1 MVRIGILGSVGS
13 GKTFIANIFKEL
25 SFNIFSADNEVA
37 NIYKNNKI
45 VNKKI
50 AKFFKLKLYKGKI
63 NKQDLRDSLKKNP
76 KKFKFLNKTIHPIV
90 RKRLAIFLSRFK
102 KNKVVV
108 LDIPLLVENKMLNFV
123 DILVLVKTRSNS
135 FLSRIKKR
143 KNLDKQFLNILR
155 KQQASEKIKESYAD
169 FIIYNS
175 SKNKVKLQVKNI
187 IDKILLIN
195 D

>member
-1 MVRIGILGSVGS
+1 MVRVGILGSVGS

-37 NIYKNNKI
+37 NIYKNHKI

-50 AKFFKLKLYKGKI
+50 AKFFKLKLHKGKI

-90 RKRLAIFLSRFK
+90 RKKLAIFLSRFK
-102 KNKVVV
+102 KNKLVV
-108 LDIPLLVENKMLNFV
+108 LDIPLLVENKMLNLV

-143 KNLDKQFLNILR
+143 KNLDKQFLNILK
-155 KQQASEKIKESYAD
+155 KQQVSEKIKETYAD

-187 IDKILLIN
+187 IDKILLN
-195 D
+195 

>member
-1 MVRIGILGSVGS
+1 MVRVGILGSVGS
-13 GKTFIANIFKEL
+13 GKTFVANIFKEL

-37 NIYKNNKI
+37 NIYKNNKA

-63 NKQDLRDSLKKNP
+63 NKQDLRDSLKKDP
-76 KKFKFLNKTIHPIV
+76 KKFKFLNKTIHPII

-102 KNKVVV
+102 KNKLVV

-143 KNLDKQFLNILR
+143 KNLDKQFLNILK
-155 KQQASEKIKESYAD
+155 KQQVSEKIKEGYAD

-187 IDKILLIN
+187 IDKILLN
-195 D
+195 

>member
-1 MVRIGILGSVGS
+1 MVRVGILGSVGS

-25 SFNIFSADNEVA
+25 SFNIFSADNEVV
-37 NIYKNNKI
+37 NIYKNNKT

-76 KKFKFLNKTIHPIV
+76 KKFKFLNKIIHPIV

-102 KNKVVV
+102 KNKLVV
-108 LDIPLLVENKMLNFV
+108 LDIPLLVENKMFNFV
-123 DILVLVKTRSNS
+123 DILILVKTRSRS

-143 KNLDKQFLNILR
+143 KNLDKQFLNILK
-155 KQQASEKIKESYAD
+155 KQQANEKIKENYAD

-187 IDKILLIN
+187 IGKILLN
-195 D
+195 

>member
-1 MVRIGILGSVGS
+1 MVRVGILGSIGS

-45 VNKKI
+45 VNRKI
-50 AKFFKLKLYKGKI
+50 AKFFKLKLYNGKI

-76 KKFKFLNKTIHPIV
+76 KKFKFLNKIIHPIV

-102 KNKVVV
+102 KNKLVV

-123 DILVLVKTRSNS
+123 DILVLVKTRPNS

-143 KNLDKQFLNILR
+143 KNLDKQFLNILK
-155 KQQASEKIKESYAD
+155 KQQASEKIKEGYAD

-175 SKNKVKLQVKNI
+175 SKNKVQLQVKNI
-187 IDKILLIN
+187 IDKILLN
-195 D
+195 

>member
-1 MVRIGILGSVGS
+1 MVRVGILGSVGS

-45 VNKKI
+45 VNRKI
-50 AKFFKLKLYKGKI
+50 AKFFKLKLYRGKI

-76 KKFKFLNKTIHPIV
+76 KKFKFLNKIIHPIV
-90 RKRLAIFLSRFK
+90 RKRLVLFLSRFK
-102 KNKVVV
+102 KNKLVV

-123 DILVLVKTRSNS
+123 DIFILVKTKSNS

-143 KNLDKQFLNILR
+143 KNLDKQFLNILK

-175 SKNKVKLQVKNI
+175 SKNKVKLQVKSI
-187 IDKILLIN
+187 LDKILLN
-195 D
+195 

>member
-1 MVRIGILGSVGS
+1 MVRVGILGSVGS

-25 SFNIFSADNEVA
+25 SFNIFSADNEVV

-102 KNKVVV
+102 KNKLVV

-143 KNLDKQFLNILR
+143 KNLDKQFLNILK
-155 KQQASEKIKESYAD
+155 KQQVSEKIKETYAD

-187 IDKILLIN
+187 IDKILLN
-195 D
+195 

>member
-1 MVRIGILGSVGS
+1 MVRVGILGSVGS

-102 KNKVVV
+102 KNKLVV

-143 KNLDKQFLNILR
+143 KNLDKQFLNILK
-155 KQQASEKIKESYAD
+155 KQQVSEKIKETYAD

-187 IDKILLIN
+187 IDKILLN
-195 D
+195 

>member
-76 KKFKFLNKTIHPIV
+76 KKFKFLNKIIHPIV
-90 RKRLAIFLSRFK
+90 RKRLDIFLSRFK
-102 KNKVVV
+102 KNKLVV

>member
-1 MVRIGILGSVGS
+1 MVRVGILGSVGS

-102 KNKVVV
+102 KNKLVV

-123 DILVLVKTRSNS
+123 DILILVKTRSNS

-143 KNLDKQFLNILR
+143 KNLDKQFLNILK
-155 KQQASEKIKESYAD
+155 KQQVSEKIKETYAD

-187 IDKILLIN
+187 IDKILLN
-195 D
+195 

>member
-1 MVRIGILGSVGS
+1 MVRVGILGSVGS

-102 KNKVVV
+102 KNKLVV

-143 KNLDKQFLNILR
+143 KNLDKQFLNILK
-155 KQQASEKIKESYAD
+155 KQQASEKIKETYAD

>member
-1 MVRIGILGSVGS
+1 MVRVGILGSVGS

-25 SFNIFSADNEVA
+25 SFNIFSADNEVV

-76 KKFKFLNKTIHPIV
+76 KKFKFLNKIIHPIV

-102 KNKVVV
+102 KNKLVV

-187 IDKILLIN
+187 IDKILLN
-195 D
+195 

>member
-1 MVRIGILGSVGS
+1 MVRVGILGSVGS

-25 SFNIFSADNEVA
+25 SFNIFSADNEVV

-102 KNKVVV
+102 KNKLVV

-143 KNLDKQFLNILR
+143 KNLDKQFLNILK
-155 KQQASEKIKESYAD
+155 KQQASEKIKETYAD

-187 IDKILLIN
+187 IDKILLN
-195 D
+195 

>member
-1 MVRIGILGSVGS
+1 MVRVGILGSVGS

-25 SFNIFSADNEVA
+25 NFNIFSADNEVT

-45 VNKKI
+45 VNRKI
-50 AKFFKLKLYKGKI
+50 AKFFKLKLNKGKI
-63 NKQDLRDSLKKNP
+63 NKKDLRDLLKKNP
-76 KKFKFLNKTIHPIV
+76 KKFKFLNKIIHPIV
-90 RKRLAIFLSRFK
+90 RKRLALFLSRFK
-102 KNKVVV
+102 KNKLVV

-123 DILVLVKTRSNS
+123 DIFILVKTKSNS

-143 KNLDKQFLNILR
+143 KNLDKKFLNILK

-175 SKNKVKLQVKNI
+175 SKNKVKLQVKSI
-187 IDKILLIN
+187 LDKILLN
-195 D
+195 

>member
-1 MVRIGILGSVGS
+1 MVRVGILGSVGS

-37 NIYKNNKI
+37 NIYKNNNT

-50 AKFFKLKLYKGKI
+50 AKFFKLKLYNGKI

-76 KKFKFLNKTIHPIV
+76 KKFKFLNKIIHPIV

-102 KNKVVV
+102 KNKLVV

-143 KNLDKQFLNILR
+143 KNLDKQFLNILK
-155 KQQASEKIKESYAD
+155 KQQVSEKIKETYAD

-187 IDKILLIN
+187 IDKILLN
-195 D
+195 

>member
-1 MVRIGILGSVGS
+1 MVRVGILGSVGS

-25 SFNIFSADNEVA
+25 SFNIFSADNEVV

-76 KKFKFLNKTIHPIV
+76 KKFKFLNKIIHPIV
-90 RKRLAIFLSRFK
+90 RKKLAIFLSRFK
-102 KNKVVV
+102 KNKLVV

-187 IDKILLIN
+187 IDKILLN
-195 D
+195 

>member
-1 MVRIGILGSVGS
+1 MVRVGILGSVGS
-13 GKTFIANIFKEL
+13 GKTFVANIFKEL

-37 NIYKNNKI
+37 NIYKNNKA

-63 NKQDLRDSLKKNP
+63 NKQDLRDLLKKYP
-76 KKFKFLNKTIHPIV
+76 KKFKFLNKTIHPII

-102 KNKVVV
+102 KNKLVV
-108 LDIPLLVENKMLNFV
+108 LDVPLLVENKMLNFV

-143 KNLDKQFLNILR
+143 KNLDKQFLNILK
-155 KQQASEKIKESYAD
+155 KQQVSEKIKETYAD

-187 IDKILLIN
+187 IDKILLN
-195 D
+195 

>member
-1 MVRIGILGSVGS
+1 MVRVGILGSVAS

-102 KNKVVV
+102 KNKLVV

-135 FLSRIKKR
+135 FLGRIKKR

-187 IDKILLIN
+187 IDKILLN
-195 D
+195 

>member
-1 MVRIGILGSVGS
+1 MVRVGILGSVGS

-37 NIYKNNKI
+37 NIYKNNKT

-76 KKFKFLNKTIHPIV
+76 KKFNFLNKIIHPIV

-102 KNKVVV
+102 KNKLVV

-135 FLSRIKKR
+135 FLGRIKKR

-187 IDKILLIN
+187 IDKILLN
-195 D
+195 

>member
-102 KNKVVV
+102 KNKLVV

-143 KNLDKQFLNILR
+143 KNLDKQFLNMLK
-155 KQQASEKIKESYAD
+155 KQQVSEKIKEGYAD

-187 IDKILLIN
+187 LDKILLN
-195 D
+195 

>member
-1 MVRIGILGSVGS
+1 MVRVGILGSVGS

-25 SFNIFSADNEVA
+25 SFNIFSADNEVT
-37 NIYKNNKI
+37 NIYKSNKT

-50 AKFFKLKLYKGKI
+50 AKFFKLKLCNGKI
-63 NKQDLRDSLKKNP
+63 NKQDLRDSLKKDP

-90 RKRLAIFLSRFK
+90 RKRLAIFLSRFE
-102 KNKVVV
+102 KNKLVV

-187 IDKILLIN
+187 IDKILLN
-195 D
+195 

>member
-1 MVRIGILGSVGS
+1 MVRVGILGSVGS

-25 SFNIFSADNEVA
+25 SFNIFSADSEVA
-37 NIYKNNKI
+37 NIYKNNKT
-45 VNKKI
+45 VNRKI

-102 KNKVVV
+102 KNKLVV

-123 DILVLVKTRSNS
+123 DILVLVKTRSNY

-143 KNLDKQFLNILR
+143 KNLDKQFLNILK
-155 KQQASEKIKESYAD
+155 KQQVSEKIKETYAD

-187 IDKILLIN
+187 IDKILLN
-195 D
+195 

>member
-102 KNKVVV
+102 KNKLVV

-143 KNLDKQFLNILR
+143 KNLDKQFLNILK
-155 KQQASEKIKESYAD
+155 KQQVSEKIKEGYAD

-187 IDKILLIN
+187 LDKILLN
-195 D
+195 

>member
-1 MVRIGILGSVGS
+1 MVRVGILGSVGS

-25 SFNIFSADNEVA
+25 SFNIFSADSEVA
-37 NIYKNNKI
+37 NIYKNNKT
-45 VNKKI
+45 VNRKI

-63 NKQDLRDSLKKNP
+63 NKQDLRDSLKKDP

-102 KNKVVV
+102 KNKLVV

-187 IDKILLIN
+187 IDKILLN
-195 D
+195 

>member
-1 MVRIGILGSVGS
+1 MVIIGILGSVGS

-37 NIYKNNKI
+37 NIYKNNKT

-50 AKFFKLKLYKGKI
+50 ANFFKLKLSKGKI

-76 KKFKFLNKTIHPIV
+76 KKFKFLNKIIHPIV

-102 KNKVVV
+102 KNKLVV

-143 KNLDKQFLNILR
+143 KNLDKQFLNILK
-155 KQQASEKIKESYAD
+155 KQQASEKIKEGYAD

-187 IDKILLIN
+187 IDKITLN
-195 D
+195 